1 MSEVL
6 GFNGVVVTKSFA
18 LLLWIGL
25 ICYPQL
31 AAASCTRAAGAADLM
46 TQRQLSALRAMERS
60 RGCKGGATNVEV
72 SSIRVVIL
80 PSVLLKSSGNS
91 RPVRFLLGRV
101 PNSRL
106 RRKLQK

>member
-18 LLLWIGL
+18 LLLMIGL

-60 RGCKGGATNVEV
+60 RGCKGATNVEV

-106 RRKLQK
+106 HRKLQK